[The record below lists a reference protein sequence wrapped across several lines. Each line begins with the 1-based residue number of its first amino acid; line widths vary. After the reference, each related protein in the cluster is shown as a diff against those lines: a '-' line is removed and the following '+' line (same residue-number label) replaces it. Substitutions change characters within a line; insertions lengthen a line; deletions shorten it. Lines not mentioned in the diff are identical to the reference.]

1 MAGQKLKMSCYASVC
16 ECLHDA
22 LDEKICN
29 KIVWVV
35 DAKTFFDIAICIAKS
50 RSQVCKCEVEKKCDC
65 KSINSGIYAACCF
78 TIKT

>member
-1 MAGQKLKMSCYASVC
+1 MLLFAS
-16 ECLHDA
+16 LHDA

-50 RSQVCKCEVEKKCDC
+50 RSQVCKCEVEKKCDS
-65 KSINSGIYAACCF
+65 KSINSGIYAACFF